1 MIFPKQ
7 VLELY
12 THAAEEGLSSEQW
25 WEILTSERCRYLD
38 KKCDKIRKSRPD
50 LSIGTCIVGFKGCP
64 TIICPH
70 RFLQRRQIF
79 IDALHLLKNHVPG
92 NQLHVVPEIEVPGG
106 SVDYFVAS
114 TSRDGV
120 KDYVAVE
127 IQTLDTT
134 GTVWPSRQQ
143 FVSDILGIPV
153 VEGSLP
159 ESGRSYGMNWKMTAK
174 TILVQI
180 HHKLETLELL
190 NKKMVLV
197 LQDVFYEYL
206 IREFSASNL
215 READLGDAAHFHV
228 YSVGKE
234 GNGAFS
240 IELAARQSTTTIG
253 IEQMLGLRRSAHI
266 PEEDLLAR
274 IQAKISDTT
283 LLKI

>member
-1 MIFPKQ
+1 MTFPKKA
-7 VLELY
+7 LELY
-12 THAAEEGLSSEQW
+12 THAAEEDLPPEQW
-25 WEILTSERCRYLD
+25 REILASEHCRYLG
-38 KKCDKIRKSRPD
+38 KKCDKIRKSQPN
-50 LSIGTCIVGFKGCP
+50 LSIGTCIVGFKGRP
-64 TIICPH
+64 IIICPH

-92 NQLHVVPEIEVPGG
+92 NQLHVVPEIAVPGG
-106 SVDYFVAS
+106 NVDYFVAS
-114 TSRDGV
+114 TGRDGV

-143 FVSDILGIPV
+143 FIGGILGMP
-153 VEGSLP
+153 VEGPSP
-159 ESGRSYGMNWKMTAK
+159 ENGRSYGMNWKMTAK
-174 TILVQI
+174 TVLVQI

-206 IREFSASNL
+206 IREFSAANL
-215 READLGDAAHFHV
+215 READSGDAAHFHV
-228 YSVGKE
+228 YSVGKA

-240 IELAARQSTTTIG
+240 IELAVRQSTTTIG

-274 IQAKISDTT
+274 IQAKISDVT
-283 LLKI
+283 LLQI